1 MSSSESN
8 AYNKNISDSDS
19 DASDTFINTK
29 HINTVFKDVIA
40 NMSREELHRYETFRR
55 IGLKRNMIKRLCF
68 EVIGQSCNPKFII
81 AVCGLAKVFVGE
93 LVSEAKNVQKEWG
106 NTGPLLVTHV
116 HEAYRRLYKSIPN
129 IVVYPDSPW

>member
-8 AYNKNISDSDS
+8 VYNKNISDSDS
-19 DASDTFINTK
+19 EASDTFIDTK

-55 IGLKRNMIKRLCF
+55 VGLKRNMIKRLCF

-81 AVCGLAKVFVGE
+81 TVCGFAKVFVGE
-93 LVSEAKNVQKEWG
+93 LVTEAKKVQKEWG
-106 NTGPLLVTHV
+106 DTGPLLVTHV
-116 HEAYRRLYKSIPN
+116 HEAYRQLYKTMPN
-129 IVVYPDSPW
+129 MVVSPSSLL